1 LSRDSSTAR
10 AELTPLMPGDVRD
23 YLLEHPDF
31 LADNGD
37 LLTVLIPP
45 DKQHGDKVQDFQQY
59 MLLKLQDHYTAI
71 KDEHDDLMLLM
82 QEHLQRQSRFNDAM
96 LALLD
101 AESFEAMVRLIGS
114 GLALE
119 LDQEA
124 VAVMIEASDTLQEG
138 DCGGLQIVPQGF
150 VDKWLGDRNLELVEQ
165 LETSP
170 ELFGDKGQNVRSRAL
185 LRLCIHPDFPA
196 GLLALGHADPMYYT
210 TGLAAE
216 QVEYL
221 GAVIERCFRKWVDAA
236 P

>member
-1 LSRDSSTAR
+1 MPHETSSAQLAMMT
-10 AELTPLMPGDVRD
+10 LMPGDVRD

-37 LLTVLIPP
+37 LFTVLVPP

-59 MLLKLQDHYTAI
+59 MLLRLQDHYTAI

-101 AESFEAMVRLIGS
+101 AESFEDLVRLISS

-124 VAVMIEASDTLQEG
+124 VALMIESNEVLQEG
-138 DCGGLQIVPQGF
+138 DCGGLRIVPQGF
-150 VDKWLGDRNLELVEQ
+150 VDKWLGDRNLELAEQ
-165 LETSP
+165 TEATSD
-170 ELFGDKGQNVRSRAL
+170 LFGDKGENVRSRAL
-185 LRLCIHPDFPA
+185 LRLSIHADFPA
-196 GLLALGHADPMYYT
+196 GLLALGHSDPMYYS
-210 TGLAAE
+210 TGL
-216 QVEYL
+216 
-221 GAVIERCFRKWVDAA
+221 
-236 P
+236 